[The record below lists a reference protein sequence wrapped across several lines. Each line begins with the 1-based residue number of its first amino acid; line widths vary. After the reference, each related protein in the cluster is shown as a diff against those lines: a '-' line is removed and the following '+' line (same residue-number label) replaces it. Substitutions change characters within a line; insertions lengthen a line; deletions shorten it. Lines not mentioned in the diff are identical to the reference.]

1 MSSSMRPIPSCTVA
15 TLLRDMFIGLAILLL
30 ATPLAPPAS
39 ALTIFASGSGWCSN
53 SFGCNSAD
61 TTTINNHAAGHFA
74 ASGADFRNWFAFDIP
89 DGTVFA
95 PGATIHI
102 WSSLSNTTSEP
113 DAPYYLVAASGFSY
127 AGLASGAILGTIK
140 LGDAN
145 TGTDHYASIALNAT
159 AIALLNGAAG
169 GNFLFGGYVVFAGD
183 PLEDGVFGFSDGTP
197 IAFLDTSSSSAVPV
211 PAALPLFA
219 SGLGVIGLLG
229 WRRKR
234 KHASTAATS

>member
-1 MSSSMRPIPSCTVA
+1 MSSSMRRIPSCTVA

-30 ATPLAPPAS
+30 ATPLTRPAS

-61 TTTINNHAAGHFA
+61 TTTINNHSAGHFA
-74 ASGADFRNWFAFDIP
+74 APDADFRNWFAFDIP
-89 DGTVFA
+89 DGTVFG

-102 WSSLSNTTSEP
+102 WSSLLNTTSEP

-127 AGLASGAILGTIK
+127 AGLASGSILGTIK

-145 TGTDHYASIALNAT
+145 TGVDHYASIALNAT

-169 GNFLFGGYVVFAGD
+169 GNFLFGGYVVFAGN
-183 PLEDGVFGFSDGTP
+183 PSEDGVFAFGDGSP
-197 IAFLDTSSSSAVPV
+197 IAFLDSSSSGAVPV

-219 SGLGVIGLLG
+219 SGLGVIGFLG

-234 KHASTAATS
+234 KHASTAATP